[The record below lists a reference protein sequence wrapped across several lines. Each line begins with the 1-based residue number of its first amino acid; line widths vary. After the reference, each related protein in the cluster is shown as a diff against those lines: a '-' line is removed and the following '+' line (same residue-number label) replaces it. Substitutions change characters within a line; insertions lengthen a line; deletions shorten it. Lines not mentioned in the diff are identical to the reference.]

1 VFYAFREIDMHAL
14 IRTSPKEEPFLGYCV
29 KCGKPDL
36 PMTAVREPCRNTA
49 RLTESEAL
57 FQVLQQ

>member
-1 VFYAFREIDMHAL
+1 MHAL
-14 IRTSPKEEPFLGYCV
+14 LRTSPKEEPFLGYCV

-57 FQVLQQ
+57 FQVFKQ